1 MRPAEDVGFAG
12 LENFHEFQPLGTGF
26 NLQTTAQVPVKCI
39 TCAQHWKGTFFA
51 KSQSISP
58 GGKTMKG
65 ILVLVILPLLVL
77 PACSRTSAG
86 VDPKAIEAKYGL
98 TGAYI
103 DDITTEDGKIKATIV
118 PTTLEDGRK
127 VQLIIPHE
135 RVDPEHQVFMRDG
148 ITITP
153 MELSDPKV
161 PRQTFVQSQPRVVER
176 RPAVS
181 HSKKRPWEKEVLIVG
196 GSAGAG
202 AAIGAAAGG
211 GKGAGIGALSGG
223 VAGLVYDLATRNKK

>member
-1 MRPAEDVGFAG
+1 MPLNFTLESAKGVRPLVPLGKTST
-12 LENFHEFQPLGTGF
+12 NFIQPLWDSALNHALREADERNPRCTSANKLTG
-26 NLQTTAQVPVKCI
+26 VK
-39 TCAQHWKGTFFA
+39 
-51 KSQSISP
+51 
-58 GGKTMKG
+58 MKG
-65 ILVLVILPLLVL
+65 ILALTLLAVLIV
-77 PACSRTSAG
+77 PACSRTSAD
-86 VDPKAIEAKYGL
+86 VDPKTIEAKYGL

-103 DDITTEDGKIKATIV
+103 DDVTTEEGKIKATIV

-135 RVDPEHQVFMRDG
+135 RVDAEHQVFMRDG

-153 MELSDPKV
+153 MELSDPKM

-176 RPAVS
+176 RPAVA
-181 HSKKRPWEKEVLIVG
+181 HSSKRSWEKEVLIVG

-211 GKGAGIGALSGG
+211 GKGAGIGAMSGG